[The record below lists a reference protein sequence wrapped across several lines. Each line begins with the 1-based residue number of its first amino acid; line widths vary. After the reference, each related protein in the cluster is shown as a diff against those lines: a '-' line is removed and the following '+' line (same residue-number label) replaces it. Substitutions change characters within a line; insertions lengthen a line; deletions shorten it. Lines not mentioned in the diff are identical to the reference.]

1 MTEKEKML
9 AGELYL
15 AETPELEAAH
25 RRAIEL
31 CEKLNFGRLSDEER
45 EKTVRELLGK
55 CGKTVVLGRGFWC
68 DYGEN
73 IEVGE
78 NFYVNYDVVILDVC
92 KVTIGNNCWIG
103 TGCFIGKSANLP
115 DYTIVAAQSNVV
127 KPFDESYTVIGGNPA
142 HVLKRGVKRIDTWE
156 EAFEITNSK
165 IKG

>member
-92 KVTIGNNCWIG
+92 KVKIGDNCLIAPQVG
-103 TGCFIGKSANLP
+103 YIRPRTRS
-115 DYTIVAAQSNVV
+115 T
-127 KPFDESYTVIGGNPA
+127 
-142 HVLKRGVKRIDTWE
+142 KR
-156 EAFEITNSK
+156 
-165 IKG
+165 